1 MDLWVVVLAIVC
13 FYGLRFSWAG
23 HADYIDRGQTDSI
36 KGIFAII
43 ILYSH
48 MRWGIIP
55 PPSGSYDRLFIFML
69 NFLGQ
74 LMVVM
79 FLLYSGYGIM
89 ESLKRNKEKY
99 IKTFFT
105 HRLVKVW
112 LMFAIAVS
120 LFCILNFVLD
130 RSYPVNNYILCWI
143 GWESVGNSNWFVFDI
158 LLLYAI
164 TNLVLVFAD
173 RCGINL
179 KWVALSIYLLTFVM
193 LVFLVKAGKETH
205 WYDTILAY
213 PAGMLYSLYKN
224 RIEVLTRGWRW
235 MLCALVTAL
244 VFAGFK
250 YGFVNHFLSFSPH
263 LQLVAFA
270 MTSSVFALLVV
281 LLTMKIKVDNKV
293 LRWLGINAF
302 SIYILQRLAMIVGTH
317 LGLNQKGL
325 IYAAFVI
332 PVTLLLASIFTAVT
346 GRINRKLFA

>member
-1 MDLWVVVLAIVC
+1 
-13 FYGLRFSWAG
+13 
-23 HADYIDRGQTDSI
+23 
-36 KGIFAII
+36 
-43 ILYSH
+43 
-48 MRWGIIP
+48 
-55 PPSGSYDRLFIFML
+55 
-69 NFLGQ
+69 
-74 LMVVM
+74 
-79 FLLYSGYGIM
+79 
-89 ESLKRNKEKY
+89 
-99 IKTFFT
+99 
-105 HRLVKVW
+105 
-112 LMFAIAVS
+112 MFAIAVS